1 MDIAAVVMPVR
12 VGAYKGLVS
21 GKMLGAKLLA
31 QLLRPVN
38 GQAVVRAVTG
48 VKADDVVVTL
58 YVLPFLV
65 LAVAEIRPHT
75 GNGKILPA
83 AVQRGNTVICPRY
96 QSPVC
101 VKGGLHGKLVMLECE
116 VLFSVPV
123 IRIFRADM
131 FEYRDFILLQ
141 TAVISFLRPFYEL
154 DCITFFGF
162 FRNLC

>member
-1 MDIAAVVMPVR
+1 MHMDIFGVVMPVR

-48 VKADDVVVTL
+48 VKADDVVVAL
-58 YVLPFLV
+58 YVLPLLV
-65 LAVAEIRPHT
+65 LAIAEIGAHT
-75 GNGKILPA
+75 GNGKILL
-83 AVQRGNTVICPRY
+83 VTIQRGNAVVCPRY
-96 QSPVC
+96 QPPVC

-123 IRIFRADM
+123 VRIFRADM
-131 FEYRDFILLQ
+131 FEYRQQHHLL
-141 TAVISFLRPFYEL
+141 S
-154 DCITFFGF
+154 
-162 FRNLC
+162 